1 MASPPSPATPQPPAA
16 SYPSTYYS
24 AVTAT
29 LPPARAL
36 QGAERADVCV
46 VGGGICGCST
56 ALALAERGYRV
67 CLLEGER
74 LGWGASG
81 RNGGQVLPG
90 IAAEQSALAKLAGDE
105 AALHIWRLS
114 LEAIGLI
121 KQRLN
126 RHAID
131 CEWTDGQ
138 MLTAIKPRQWQA
150 LQQWQGWL
158 QQHGYAGTR
167 LLDRVALGSVLESG
181 RYVGALY
188 DPLAGHLQPLRYTL
202 GLAQAALDAGV
213 ALHEGS
219 RVLGYERA
227 APGTGARAGS
237 DGRAGGPVR
246 VRTADGHVVCDWLV
260 FAGNAWLGDTVPS
273 LARKVVS
280 VGSYIIATE
289 PLGAERAQRLISNN
303 AAVCDTNWIL
313 DYFRRTRDDRLLF
326 GGRVNY
332 SGIDVRAIAPATRQ
346 RMLKV
351 FPQLAGARIDYAWG
365 CLLDITLNR
374 APHFGRLAPNVY
386 YLQGFSGHGV
396 ALAGLAGQLI
406 AEAIAGSA
414 ERFDVFARLQHRDF
428 PGGHRLRQPLLA
440 LAMLWYRL
448 RDLL

>member
-1 MASPPSPATPQPPAA
+1 VTPVLPLTPALRG
-16 SYPSTYYS
+16 S
-24 AVTAT
+24 
-29 LPPARAL
+29 
-36 QGAERADVCV
+36 ERADVCV
-46 VGGGICGCST
+46 VGGGISGCSA

-67 CLLEGER
+67 CLLEAER

-90 IAAEQSALAKLAGDE
+90 IAAEQPALAHLAGDE

-114 LEAIGLI
+114 LEAIALI
-121 KQRLN
+121 KHRLN

-138 MLTAIKPRQWQA
+138 MLTAIRPRQWQA
-150 LQQWQGWL
+150 LRHWQGWL
-158 QQHGYAGTR
+158 QRHGYEGTQ
-167 LLDRVALGSVLESG
+167 LLDRATLGGVLESR

-188 DPLAGHLQPLRYTL
+188 DPAAGHLQPLRYTL
-202 GLAQAALDAGV
+202 GLAQAALGAGV
-213 ALHEGS
+213 TLHEGS
-219 RVLGYERA
+219 RVLGYALGAE
-227 APGTGARAGS
+227 GTGARAGA
-237 DGRAGGPVR
+237 DARGGGQVR
-246 VRTADGHVVCDWLV
+246 VRTADGEVLCDWLL

-289 PLGAERAQRLISNN
+289 PLGAGRAQRLISND

-332 SGIDVRAIAPATRQ
+332 SGIDVRAIAPATRR

-351 FPQLAGARIDYAWG
+351 YPQLAGARIDYAWG

-414 ERFDVFARLQHRDF
+414 ERFDVFARLPHRDF
-428 PGGHRLRQPLLA
+428 PGGERLRRPLLA

-448 RDLL
+448 RDLLP